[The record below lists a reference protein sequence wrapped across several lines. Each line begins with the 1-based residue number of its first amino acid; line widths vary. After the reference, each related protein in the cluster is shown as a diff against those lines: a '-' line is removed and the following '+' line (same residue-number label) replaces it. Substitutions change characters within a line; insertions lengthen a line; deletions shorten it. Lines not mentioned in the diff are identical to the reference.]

1 MPKSKVDKL
10 AKKIRTMET
19 ERSIF
24 FSKRDKIVEKEELV
38 ASDILRYFKYE
49 NLVEKEP
56 KFCPLFKNK
65 EKCHDGK
72 NIFCWNCYC
81 DKYDLG
87 SNDDGLIGKCKAK
100 SKKAKYTNGILD
112 CSDCTYPH

>member
-1 MPKSKVDKL
+1 MPKCKADKL
-10 AKKIRTMET
+10 AEKNRAIEI
-19 ERSIF
+19 ERSKF
-24 FSKRDKIVEKEELV
+24 FSKRDKIVDKEELT
-38 ASDILRYFKYE
+38 ASDILKYFKYE
-49 NLVEKEP
+49 NLVKQEP
-56 KFCPLFKNK
+56 KFCPLFKSK

-81 DKYDLG
+81 DEYDL
-87 SNDDGLIGKCKAK
+87 SCNDGLIGKCKTK